1 MTIQTVELAGHR
13 FVILPEEEF
22 QQLARD
28 ARSEVAIRQEDSRS
42 RSNFA
47 RVTPLKVSGIPAS
60 EFLLQ
65 DRR

>member
-1 MTIQTVELAGHR
+1 MTIQTIELAGRR

-28 ARSEVAIRQEDSRS
+28 ARSDNSVGPEKVRLRS
-42 RSNFA
+42 KFA

-60 EFLLQ
+60 ELLIQ